1 MGKWLKFGVRI
12 KKVVSVFEFGHFLKW
27 ALLARVPIFQNFT
40 KSLCPK
46 CLPVVINKLALSWDE
61 NFAFNARTSRSPT
74 AILVSK
80 LKKNNEKSANIL
92 NPTLAN
98 RESQHFVKVKQTC
111 YCQYFEQVS
120 THAPN

>member
-1 MGKWLKFGVRI
+1 MGTFG
-12 KKVVSVFEFGHFLKW
+12 K
-27 ALLARVPIFQNFT
+27 RVN
-40 KSLCPK
+40 CPK
-46 CLPVVINKLALSWDE
+46 FYEIIVPEMSPIRDQQITLSWDE
-61 NFAFNARTSRSPT
+61 NFAFNARTSRSPI

-92 NPTLAN
+92 NPPLAN